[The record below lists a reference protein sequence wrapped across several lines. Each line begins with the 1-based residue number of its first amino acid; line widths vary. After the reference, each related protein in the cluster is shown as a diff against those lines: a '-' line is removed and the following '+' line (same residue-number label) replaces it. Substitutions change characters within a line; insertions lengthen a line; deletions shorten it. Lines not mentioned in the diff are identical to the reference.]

1 MARSHA
7 VLQGAREQ
15 LMAAKSK
22 TKSRSGAKSSAGV
35 IQPAKDWTLTLL
47 VPTTEADNDE
57 EVRPGPQT
65 NLHARGMIGWIFGAE
80 EKPVESSEV
89 KQQWADTI
97 SGIVATV
104 GEWSAAQS
112 NQWKIEE
119 VTFGLT
125 LSAKGRLMFIAE
137 ASAQGS
143 VQVKLKRAPGAARG

>member
-1 MARSHA
+1 MA
-7 VLQGAREQ
+7 
-15 LMAAKSK
+15 
-22 TKSRSGAKSSAGV
+22 TKSRTKSSMKSSAAAA
-35 IQPAKDWTLTLL
+35 PPTKDWTLTLL
-47 VPTTEADNDE
+47 VPTARADDDE
-57 EVRPGPQT
+57 DVRPGPQT
-65 NLHARGMIGWIFGAE
+65 ELHSKGMISWMFGAE
-80 EKPVESSEV
+80 EKPVDSSAV

-125 LSAKGRLMFIAE
+125 LSAKGKLMFIAE

-143 VQVKLKRAPGAARG
+143 VQVKLKRAPGKG